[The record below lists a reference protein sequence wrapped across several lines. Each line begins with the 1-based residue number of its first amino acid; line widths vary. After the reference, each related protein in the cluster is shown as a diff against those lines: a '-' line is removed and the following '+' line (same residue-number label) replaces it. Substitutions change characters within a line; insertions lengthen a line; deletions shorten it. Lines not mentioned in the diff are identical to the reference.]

1 MARFTQNKSGK
12 WSRRDVLKMGTAGL
26 AGLAIGSRSS
36 NVLAAFQGQ
45 ETFKYPNWQWGEA
58 IVGDWHRDRVKEF
71 EQENPNFKVEM
82 TQIASSDF
90 ETTILTQI
98 AGGTVPD
105 ILPAFTNMIPRL
117 VAEDMLEPLDAYL
130 EKAAYKADILPSIK
144 VSVRDGKT
152 YGIPQTMS
160 PQSLL
165 YNPDLLEK
173 AGVTKV
179 PTTVEELFDACKQVK
194 EKTGEWGYAVP
205 TKTSDVQWAYIVT
218 MQWII
223 GFGSNWSNADGTITA
238 NAPQNKEALE
248 WVQKFL
254 DGGVSPLGL
263 DVLTCRNLFA
273 DGKAAFMIDGPWV
286 LTLVKS
292 KNADLYKRIGYAV
305 SPTPTHAA
313 ITGGAFWTVPKDAQ
327 HKEATYKLL
336 DIINKPDAQRA
347 WLENTV
353 QIPGTVVK
361 PSEAFLKENPW
372 VSTMIEV
379 AAKYP
384 AGLGY
389 AAPGYEVYAAEFRK
403 LAADHVAMIWAKQKS
418 VSEALDEA
426 QKALE
431 EWAKTKK

>member
-1 MARFTQNKSGK
+1 M
-12 WSRRDVLKMGTAGL
+12 V
-26 AGLAIGSRSS
+26 
-36 NVLAAFQGQ
+36 
-45 ETFKYPNWQWGEA
+45 
-58 IVGDWHRDRVKEF
+58 
-71 EQENPNFKVEM
+71 
-82 TQIASSDF
+82 
-90 ETTILTQI
+90 
-98 AGGTVPD
+98 
-105 ILPAFTNMIPRL
+105 PRL

-130 EKAAYKADILPSIK
+130 ETAAYKADILPSIK
-144 VSVRDGKT
+144 VSIRDGKT

-179 PTTVEELFDACKQVK
+179 PTTVEEFFDACKQVK

-205 TKTSDVQWAYIVT
+205 TKTSDVQWTYIVT

-254 DGGVSPLGL
+254 DSGVSPLGL

-273 DGKAAFMIDGPWV
+273 EGKAAFMIDGPWV

-292 KNADLYKRIGYAV
+292 KNADLYKRIGYAI

-313 ITGGAFWTVPKDAQ
+313 ITGGAFWTVPKDARN
-327 HKEATYKLL
+327 KEAAYKLL
-336 DIINKPDAQRA
+336 SIINKPDAQRA

-372 VSTMIEV
+372 VPTMIEV

-403 LAADHVAMIWAKQKS
+403 LAADHVATIWAKQKT

-431 EWAKTKK
+431 AWAKTKK